1 VRQKTGLP
9 SYQIASLVD
18 DTHFGITHIVRGRD
32 LHPSTLVQRRIASI
46 LAPNHPFL
54 SVVVYHHPLIT
65 DDRGTK
71 LSKSQGAM
79 GVREMIAAGQPP
91 EALIA
96 IATTMAN
103 HFGEV

>member
-1 VRQKTGLP
+1 
-9 SYQIASLVD
+9 
-18 DTHFGITHIVRGRD
+18 
-32 LHPSTLVQRRIASI
+32 
-46 LAPNHPFL
+46 
-54 SVVVYHHPLIT
+54 VVYHHPLIT